1 MEKPIIS
8 MKQLISHN
16 ILVRPWDRK
25 GLLGLALACWFN
37 AVLIAI
43 GPVSAES
50 D

>member
-1 MEKPIIS
+1 MEKPNIS

-25 GLLGLALACWFN
+25 GLLGLALAGRFN

-43 GPVSAES
+43 GPVTMPS